1 MKLKKH
7 EIEVVIDSV
16 GAPVS
21 NHKGQIMGFIAGL
34 VKSNKENNVEFI
46 ILGSEHLFGWSTR
59 YFAIP
64 VSTEMVRV
72 VNDIVSVKVDIED
85 LKESKRISVKK
96 CPSPLFELEPL
107 IYELT
112 DFPQKKKAAQNLA
125 AD

>member
-1 MKLKKH
+1 MKLKEH
-7 EIEVVIDSV
+7 DIEVVKDSV
-16 GAPVS
+16 GAPIS
-21 NHKGQIMGFIAGL
+21 NHKGQVMGFIAGL
-34 VKSNKENNVEFI
+34 VKSNNNDVEFI

-64 VSTEMVRV
+64 VPVEMVRV
-72 VNDIVSVKVDIED
+72 VNDIVSITVDIEE
-85 LKESKRISVKK
+85 LREAKRISVKK

-112 DFPQKKKAAQNLA
+112 DFPQKKKSTSGLA

>member
-1 MKLKKH
+1 MKLNKH
-7 EIEVVIDSV
+7 EIEVVKDSV
-16 GAPVS
+16 GAPIS
-21 NHKGQIMGFIAGL
+21 NHEGQIMGFIAGL
-34 VKSNKENNVEFI
+34 VKSNKDDDVEFI

-64 VSTEMVRV
+64 VSIEMVEV
-72 VNDIVSVKVDIED
+72 IDDVVSVKVDIED

-112 DFPQKKKAAQNLA
+112 DFPQKKKVTSNLA

>member
-1 MKLKKH
+1 MKLNKH
-7 EIEVVIDSV
+7 EIEVVKDSV
-16 GAPVS
+16 GAPIS

-34 VKSNKENNVEFI
+34 VKSNRNDDVEFI

-64 VSTEMVRV
+64 VSSEMVRV
-72 VNDIVSVKVDIED
+72 INDIVSVKVDIED
-85 LKESKRISVKK
+85 LKESKRISVKR

-112 DFPQKKKAAQNLA
+112 DFPQKKKATSSLA

>member
-1 MKLKKH
+1 MKLNKH
-7 EIEVVIDSV
+7 DIEVVKDSV

-21 NHKGQIMGFIAGL
+21 NHKGQVMGFIAGL
-34 VKSNKENNVEFI
+34 IKDRNDNVEFI
-46 ILGSEHLFGWSTR
+46 ILGSEHLFGWATR

-64 VSTEMVRV
+64 VSSEMVRV
-72 VNDIVSVKVDIED
+72 VNDIVSVTVTIED

-112 DFPQKKKAAQNLA
+112 DFPQKKKSTPDLA